1 VLRASRRVL
10 RPGGRLAFHTIQ
22 VPPGLSAAKRRRASL
37 VGPPGVA
44 VRTTYPSLLRSAGF
58 IEIDEVDVTA
68 EYLATQR
75 RWLAATL
82 RHEEGLRAVLGD
94 DGVHEGIERRRR
106 TVDAIEGGLLSRT
119 LYSATRS
126 HRLRYGRDA
135 RSSPNR

>member
-10 RPGGRLAFHTIQ
+10 RPGGRLAFHTIE

-37 VGPPGVA
+37 IGPPGVA

-58 IEIDEVDVTA
+58 IEIDEVDVTT
-68 EYLATQR
+68 EYLATHR

-82 RHEEGLRAVLGD
+82 RHEEGLRSVLGD

-126 HRLRYGRDA
+126 HRLRHGRGT

>member
-22 VPPGLSAAKRRRASL
+22 VPPGLSAAKRRRASF

-82 RHEEGLRAVLGD
+82 RHEEGLRSVLGD